1 MPMQLTVSRNR
12 KRSKDYNS
20 EGFGVSFTVELD
32 QSLLNQ
38 PKELQRQIDHLYR
51 EAESALD
58 QQVNDGGSSSRNGNS
73 DRQPNRNGNSQ
84 SNGSGRKA
92 NSNNMTAAQSRAI
105 NAIGKRLNIDPAD
118 ECHHEFGLELKEL
131 TVRQASQMIDHLKQ
145 LEQPASRNGGSR

>member
-20 EGFGVSFTVELD
+20 EGFGVSFTVELN

-38 PKELQRQIDHLYR
+38 PKELQQQIDYLYR

-58 QQVNDGGSSSRNGNS
+58 QQVKDSGSSSPNASS

-92 NSNNMTAAQSRAI
+92 NGNNMTAAQSRAI
-105 NAIGKRLNIDPAD
+105 NAIAKRLNIDPAD

-131 TVRQASQMIDHLKQ
+131 TVRQASQMIDHLKG
-145 LEQPASRNGGSR
+145 LEPANRNGGSR

>member
-1 MPMQLTVSRNR
+1 MPMNLTVSRNR
-12 KRSKDYNS
+12 KKSKDFNS

-38 PKELQRQIDHLYR
+38 PKELQRQIDYLYR

-58 QQVNDGGSSSRNGNS
+58 QQVNDGGSSSRNGSS
-73 DRQPNRNGNSQ
+73 DRQPNRNGNGQ
-84 SNGSGRKA
+84 SNGNG
-92 NSNNMTAAQSRAI
+92 NNMTAAQSRAI
-105 NAIGKRLNIDPAD
+105 NAIAKRLGVTPAD